1 MSYAATLGQE
11 QTPDPGLAAAGRNP
25 VLARLSGLSVVVA
38 VTGDERRAARQ
49 LRQRAFFGQ
58 SGEDADSHDADCDH
72 LIARDEAGTVLAT
85 CRLLRAPAIP
95 LCAAEFHVRDFVAR
109 PAYRRACEVSRFCF
123 APGSA
128 GGPLT
133 RVMFAGLAAYA
144 ARHRVTGFFGIAS
157 LPGADHAC
165 HGAALDWLAT
175 HHGLDVPVTSRDPA
189 ASGAGQT
196 GATPPPLPP
205 LLRGYLS
212 LGARV
217 GQGGFADTRF
227 DTLDVFVA
235 LDLADVP
242 ERYRR
247 HFTRPALLT
256 AS

>member
-1 MSYAATLGQE
+1 M
-11 QTPDPGLAAAGRNP
+11 
-25 VLARLSGLSVVVA
+25 LARLGGLSVVVA
-38 VTGDERRAARQ
+38 GTGDEFRAARQ
-49 LRQRAFFGQ
+49 LRQRAFFGL

-72 LIARDEAGTVLAT
+72 LIARDDTGTVLAT

-95 LCAAEFHVRDFVAR
+95 LCAAEFHVREFVAR
-109 PAYRRACEVSRFCF
+109 RAYRRACEVSRFCF
-123 APGSA
+123 APGLP
-128 GGPLT
+128 GGLLT

-144 ARHRVTGFFGIAS
+144 AQHRVTGFFGMAS
-157 LPGADHAC
+157 LPNADHAC
-165 HGAALDWLAT
+165 HAAALGWLAA
-175 HHGLDVPVTSRDPA
+175 HHGLDIQVTSRDPA
-189 ASGAGQT
+189 ASGAGKP

-235 LDLADVP
+235 LDLTDVP

-247 HFTRPALLT
+247 HFTRPALL
-256 AS
+256 AAP